1 MSQICKPPI
10 PPVEKVTRLTAYAKP
25 SGWAVVTAFI
35 KEECEVYPRRYYI
48 PIQRKPQGYELE
60 TYKYRQW
67 KSRESIEPWLTVVS
81 QYIDDIAT
89 IIDFVVSRTGVEK
102 LREFSVVVNADENG
116 LVKSIGLDLGDKVV
130 SLGQPPEL
138 IYVAVEQ
145 ELGGGWAVPAHGEY
159 IRTLVYTAMWREA
172 VRVVGCEVWYR
183 RGGVASVVCSG
194 SELVTDR
201 PVLPWD
207 EVEEEG
213 FRLTDKLIDAL
224 LEDV

>member
-1 MSQICKPPI
+1 MSQTWKPPI

-60 TYKYRQW
+60 THKYRQW
-67 KSRESIEPWLTVVS
+67 KSREHVEPWLKSVGEYV
-81 QYIDDIAT
+81 DDVAAILEFAT
-89 IIDFVVSRTGVEK
+89 SKTVEK
-102 LREFSVVVNADENG
+102 LMEFNVVVNADENG

-130 SLGQPPEL
+130 SLGPPPEL
-138 IYVAVEQ
+138 VYVAVEQ

-172 VRVVGCEVWYR
+172 VRVAGCEVRYLP
-183 RGGVASVVCSG
+183 GGLAKVICG
-194 SELVTDR
+194 GGELVTER
-201 PVLPWD
+201 AVLPLD
-207 EVEEEG
+207 DIQEEG
-213 FRLTDKLIDAL
+213 FRITDKMIDAL
-224 LEDV
+224 LDGP